1 MREDAPDTSDAM
13 KRYKAG
19 KAGFTDIAHLKA
31 KGLIARSDG
40 EKKKSAK
47 YKQGDIMLR
56 VYMLIIVVGLIGGV
70 VYGAYAYYNDTQQRI
85 KTLQENNAKLETVA
99 KTNELTINSLQESQ
113 ERFATL
119 NNELQTKLNL
129 ALTYGDDL
137 RKKLHKH
144 DLTRLSIKKPGLIEK
159 RINNGT
165 KKLFDNIESLTAHPV
180 IEQLWLSKKTRE
192 RDSCSDS

>member
-1 MREDAPDTSDAM
+1 
-13 KRYKAG
+13 
-19 KAGFTDIAHLKA
+19 
-31 KGLIARSDG
+31 
-40 EKKKSAK
+40 
-47 YKQGDIMLR
+47 MLR

-119 NNELQTKLNL
+119 NNELQVKLDEGEQ
-129 ALTYGDDL
+129 YGDNL

-144 DLTRLSIKKPGLIEK
+144 DLTRLSIKKFFWINRK
-159 RINNGT
+159 RINDGT
-165 KKLFDNIESLTAHPV
+165 KKLFDNIESVTAYPTT
-180 IEQLWLSKKTRE
+180 E
-192 RDSCSDS
+192 

>member
-1 MREDAPDTSDAM
+1 MIR
-13 KRYKAG
+13 
-19 KAGFTDIAHLKA
+19 I
-31 KGLIARSDG
+31 
-40 EKKKSAK
+40 
-47 YKQGDIMLR
+47 
-56 VYMLIIVVGLIGGV
+56 YMLIIVVGLIGGV

-113 ERFATL
+113 EKFATL

-129 ALTYGDDL
+129 ALNYGDDL

-159 RINNGT
+159 RINDGT
-165 KKLFDNIESLTAHPV
+165 NKLFDSIESITAHPV
-180 IEQLWLSKKTRE
+180 VE
-192 RDSCSDS
+192 

>member
-1 MREDAPDTSDAM
+1 
-13 KRYKAG
+13 
-19 KAGFTDIAHLKA
+19 
-31 KGLIARSDG
+31 
-40 EKKKSAK
+40 
-47 YKQGDIMLR
+47 MLR

-113 ERFATL
+113 ERFNAL

-159 RINNGT
+159 RINDGT
-165 KKLFDNIESLTAHPV
+165 KKLFDSIESVTAHPV
-180 IEQLWLSKKTRE
+180 VE
-192 RDSCSDS
+192 

>member
-1 MREDAPDTSDAM
+1 
-13 KRYKAG
+13 
-19 KAGFTDIAHLKA
+19 
-31 KGLIARSDG
+31 
-40 EKKKSAK
+40 
-47 YKQGDIMLR
+47 
-56 VYMLIIVVGLIGGV
+56 MLIIVVGLIGGV
-70 VYGAYAYYNDTQQRI
+70 VYGAYAYYHDTQQRI
-85 KTLQENNAKLETVA
+85 ATLQQNNAKLETVA
-99 KTNELTINSLQESQ
+99 KTNQLTINSLQESQ

-165 KKLFDNIESLTAHPV
+165 KKLFDSIESVTAHPT
-180 IEQLWLSKKTRE
+180 IE
-192 RDSCSDS
+192 